1 MGNQM
6 QRSQQHHQLN
16 LKSSSMQ
23 NSTHHGD
30 ADGVSTITGSTQ
42 TANQSLSSVRNRTC
56 TESSSNVSPQKEI
69 KRNSGSLDATSSNNE
84 SKGRPKKDTNV
95 LDLNLITIVIFLNMK
110 IIVYVSS

>member
-84 SKGRPKKDTNV
+84 SKGRPKKDTNM
-95 LDLNLITIVIFLNMK
+95 LDLNRITIKVMSK
-110 IIVYVSS
+110 VYY